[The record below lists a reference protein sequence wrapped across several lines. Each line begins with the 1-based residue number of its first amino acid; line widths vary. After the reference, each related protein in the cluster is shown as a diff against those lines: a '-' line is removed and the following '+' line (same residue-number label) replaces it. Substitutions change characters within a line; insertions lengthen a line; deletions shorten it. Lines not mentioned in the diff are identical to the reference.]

1 MERKLTTILAA
12 DVVGYSGLMERD
24 EAGTHERLTTG
35 RKELFEPEIA
45 RHHGHIFKL
54 MGDGMLAEFGSVVDA
69 VECAVS
75 LQRGLTERNAAV
87 PEDQR
92 IQVRI
97 GINLGEVIVEGG
109 DRFGEGVN
117 IAARLEQLADPG
129 GICVSGKVAKEV
141 EKKLAF
147 GFEPMGEQKVK
158 NIAEPIQAFR
168 VKLDGTPVKR
178 MVPVLPK
185 RTLPWA
191 AGLAVAVAVLAAVW
205 FALPKP
211 AHRPEALATI
221 PSIAVLPFDNIGNDP
236 ALNYFGDGVAED
248 IITMLA
254 RIPDL
259 AVIARNSSF
268 TYKGKA
274 TDVRVIGRDLGV
286 DYVLEGS
293 VRKEADKVRIVAQ
306 LVNAKTGQHV
316 WAEQFDKTGTDPW
329 ALQDEVTG
337 KIIGALTGA
346 RGQLKRAQYRNAWG
360 KDAANLEEYDYYLR
374 GHDVF
379 MQFTPEGNRQA
390 GQIWEQGLKKFPD
403 SALLQVKLGI
413 AHNQRALNGWSENTA
428 ADFQRAGELVR
439 QALGHPNLSPL
450 EKRLCY
456 WTTAFINLQKG
467 KFDQALT
474 DAETARNLA
483 PYDAFMI
490 GDLSSVLLMSGKPMQ
505 AVEWLEFAATR
516 DPANAAYY
524 NGLKGWALEVAGKPE
539 ESLASLNAGML
550 FAGFDHF
557 YKAIV
562 LVRLGRDDEAKAELK
577 KGLEINPAITQTKW
591 REINFYSDPKILDN
605 EVTDLAKAGL
615 RQN

>member
-191 AGLAVAVAVLAAVW
+191 AGLAAAVAMLAAVW

-211 AHRPEALATI
+211 ADRPEALATI

-337 KIIGALTGA
+337 KIIGALTGE

-591 REINFYSDPKILDN
+591 REINFYSDPKILDD

>member
-191 AGLAVAVAVLAAVW
+191 AGLAAAVAVLAAVW

-337 KIIGALTGA
+337 KIIGALTGE

-591 REINFYSDPKILDN
+591 REINFYSDPKILDD

>member
-24 EAGTHERLTTG
+24 EAGTHERLKAG
-35 RKELFEPEIA
+35 HKELFEPEIA
-45 RHHGHIFKL
+45 RHHGRIFKL

-75 LQRGLTERNAAV
+75 LQRGLTERNAAA
-87 PEDQR
+87 PEDQH
-92 IQVRI
+92 IQLRI
-97 GINLGEVIVEGG
+97 GINLGEVIVEGD

-129 GICVSGKVAKEV
+129 GICVSGKVAREV

-168 VKLDGTPVKR
+168 VKLDGVPIKR
-178 MVPVLPK
+178 MAPALPK
-185 RTLPWA
+185 RALPWA
-191 AGLAVAVAVLAAVW
+191 AGLAAVVAMLATVWFAVLKPADAPLALAAV
-205 FALPKP
+205 
-211 AHRPEALATI
+211 
-221 PSIAVLPFDNIGNDP
+221 PSIAVLPFDNMRSDP

-316 WAEQFDKTGTDPW
+316 WAEHFDKTGTDPW

-337 KIIGALTGA
+337 KIIGALTGE

-374 GHDVF
+374 GHEMF

-390 GQIWEQGLKKFPD
+390 AQIWEQGLRKFPD

-413 AHNQRALNGWSENTA
+413 AHNQRALNGWSENTV

-490 GDLSSVLLMSGKPMQ
+490 GDLSSVLLASGKPMQ

-539 ESLASLNAGML
+539 ESLAALKAGML
-550 FAGFDHF
+550 FAGLDRFVR
-557 YKAIV
+557 AIV
-562 LVRLGRDDEAKAELK
+562 LVRLGRDGEAKAELR

-605 EVTDLAKAGL
+605 EVADLAKAGL
-615 RQN
+615 PEK

>member
-1 MERKLTTILAA
+1 
-12 DVVGYSGLMERD
+12 
-24 EAGTHERLTTG
+24 
-35 RKELFEPEIA
+35 
-45 RHHGHIFKL
+45 
-54 MGDGMLAEFGSVVDA
+54 MGS
-69 VECAVS
+69 
-75 LQRGLTERNAAV
+75 
-87 PEDQR
+87 
-92 IQVRI
+92 
-97 GINLGEVIVEGG
+97 
-109 DRFGEGVN
+109 
-117 IAARLEQLADPG
+117 
-129 GICVSGKVAKEV
+129 
-141 EKKLAF
+141 
-147 GFEPMGEQKVK
+147 
-158 NIAEPIQAFR
+158 
-168 VKLDGTPVKR
+168 
-178 MVPVLPK
+178 
-185 RTLPWA
+185 
-191 AGLAVAVAVLAAVW
+191 
-205 FALPKP
+205 
-211 AHRPEALATI
+211 
-221 PSIAVLPFDNIGNDP
+221 DP

-274 TDVRVIGRDLGV
+274 TDVRMIGRDLGV

-316 WAEQFDKTGTDPW
+316 WAEHFDKTGTDPW

-337 KIIGALTGA
+337 KIIGALTGE

-490 GDLSSVLLMSGKPMQ
+490 GDLSSVLLASGKPME
-505 AVEWLEFAATR
+505 AVEWLDFAATR

-539 ESLASLNAGML
+539 ESLAALNAGML

-562 LVRLGRDDEAKAELK
+562 LVRLGRQGEAKAELK
-577 KGLEINPAITQTKW
+577 KGLEINPVITQTKW

-615 RQN
+615 PEK

>member
-1 MERKLTTILAA
+1 MERKLTTILAV

-24 EAGTHERLTTG
+24 EAGTHERLKVR

-45 RHHGHIFKL
+45 RHHGRIFKL
-54 MGDGMLAEFGSVVDA
+54 MGDGMLVEFGSVVDA
-69 VECAVS
+69 VECAVG

-87 PEDQR
+87 SEDQR

-97 GINLGEVIVEGG
+97 GINLGDVIVEGD

-158 NIAEPIQAFR
+158 NIAEPVQAFR
-168 VKLDGTPVKR
+168 VKLDGVPVKR
-178 MVPVLPK
+178 MAPISPK

-191 AGLAVAVAVLAAVW
+191 AALAAAVAVLAALW
-205 FALPKP
+205 FAVPKP
-211 AHRPEALATI
+211 ADRPQALATI
-221 PSIAVLPFDNIGNDP
+221 PSIAVLPFDNMGSDP

-274 TDVRVIGRDLGV
+274 TDVRMIGRDLGV

-316 WAEQFDKTGTDPW
+316 WAEHFDKTGTDPW

-337 KIIGALTGA
+337 KIIGALTGE

-562 LVRLGRDDEAKAELK
+562 PVRLGRDDEAKAELK

-591 REINFYSDPKILDN
+591 REINFYSDPKILDD

>member
-1 MERKLTTILAA
+1 M
-12 DVVGYSGLMERD
+12 
-24 EAGTHERLTTG
+24 
-35 RKELFEPEIA
+35 
-45 RHHGHIFKL
+45 
-54 MGDGMLAEFGSVVDA
+54 
-69 VECAVS
+69 
-75 LQRGLTERNAAV
+75 
-87 PEDQR
+87 
-92 IQVRI
+92 
-97 GINLGEVIVEGG
+97 
-109 DRFGEGVN
+109 
-117 IAARLEQLADPG
+117 
-129 GICVSGKVAKEV
+129 
-141 EKKLAF
+141 
-147 GFEPMGEQKVK
+147 
-158 NIAEPIQAFR
+158 
-168 VKLDGTPVKR
+168 
-178 MVPVLPK
+178 
-185 RTLPWA
+185 
-191 AGLAVAVAVLAAVW
+191 
-205 FALPKP
+205 
-211 AHRPEALATI
+211 
-221 PSIAVLPFDNIGNDP
+221 
-236 ALNYFGDGVAED
+236 
-248 IITMLA
+248 
-254 RIPDL
+254 
-259 AVIARNSSF
+259 IARNSSF

-274 TDVRVIGRDLGV
+274 TDVRMIGRDLGV

-316 WAEQFDKTGTDPW
+316 WAEHFDKTGTDPW

-337 KIIGALTGA
+337 KIIGALTGE

-490 GDLSSVLLMSGKPMQ
+490 GDLSSVLLASGKPME

-516 DPANAAYY
+516 DSANAAYY
-524 NGLKGWALEVAGKPE
+524 NGLKGWALEVA
-539 ESLASLNAGML
+539 
-550 FAGFDHF
+550 
-557 YKAIV
+557 
-562 LVRLGRDDEAKAELK
+562 
-577 KGLEINPAITQTKW
+577 
-591 REINFYSDPKILDN
+591 
-605 EVTDLAKAGL
+605 
-615 RQN
+615 